1 MALGY
6 LRTSLLDGMRKG
18 FGDRM
23 LHLINNAQTGKLH
36 LGREQ

>member
-6 LRTSLLDGMRKG
+6 LRTSLLDGLRKG
-18 FGDRM
+18 FGNRM
-23 LHLINNAQTGKLH
+23 LHLINTRSLKQN